1 MRLSDVLSK
10 LPKKEYVQVDS
21 FLQNKKGTTG
31 QSVNISVGNIALNYF
46 CMNCGD
52 LRTFYSK
59 GKLSVIFVNKRLIS
73 IDSALT
79 CGCGASIPIWF
90 LVESKEDITGQA
102 PEIRILKKSDKL
114 IQSTRIR
121 SSQFEEFSNLLDKA
135 EQAYNEELGAGAIVY
150 LRKILEKIT
159 IQSANAINIEY
170 DKYENG
176 NPKNFQRLLEKV
188 DEKCSIIPKE
198 FSKDKYKLFRELSE
212 IVHGDYDENLGIMK
226 FEALNRLIIGILE
239 NVKNHKEIMNALE
252 TLQNIPGSKR
262 KV

>member
-10 LPKKEYVQVDS
+10 SPKKEYVQVDS
-21 FLQNKKGTTG
+21 FLQNKKGNTG

-46 CMNCGD
+46 CINCGD

-59 GKLSVIFVNKRLIS
+59 GKLSVIFINKRLIS
-73 IDSALT
+73 IDSVLT
-79 CGCGASIPIWF
+79 CGCGASIPLWF

-114 IQSTRIR
+114 IQSTRTR
-121 SSQFEEFSNLLDKA
+121 SSKFEEFSTLLDKA

-150 LRKILEKIT
+150 LRKIFEKIT
-159 IQSANAINIEY
+159 IQFANAMNIEY

-188 DEKCSIIPKE
+188 DTKCSIIPKE
-198 FSKDKYKLFRELSE
+198 FSKDGYKLFRELSE
-212 IVHGDYDENLGIMK
+212 VIHGDYDENLGIMK
-226 FEALNRLIIGILE
+226 FEALNRLVIGILE
-239 NVKNHKEIMNALE
+239 NVKNREEIMNALE
-252 TLQNIPGSKR
+252 ILHNIPGGETND
-262 KV
+262 